1 MDSRRRSGPGAL
13 TSLEAAR
20 TLLLGALKPVGA
32 DLVMREEALGCI
44 CAEPLIVGVVQPP
57 RPIALRDGWAMRSEH
72 LAGASSYA
80 PVFLTTQPIAVETGE
95 PLPPGCD
102 CVIDHHGLDLG
113 GPMPQALIEA
123 LPGEN
128 VRRPGEDVAA
138 GGVLFARGHRLR
150 LIDLANLQALGIEHL
165 PVRRPHVM
173 MIDTP
178 ARDGARATCDFLQRA
193 FVAAGARVTLRACAD
208 RSAAAIG
215 TSLEAAKADLILLLG
230 GTGLGASDHTLEAL
244 ETFGVVHLQGVAL
257 EPGRT
262 VAIATVAG
270 TPVIA
275 IPALFEQA
283 LGAWLGLV
291 EPALDQ
297 LTVRQPSA
305 SLRLPL
311 TQKIASRVG
320 VAEVALLRRQGDAF
334 APLAIGELPQQSLCA
349 ATHVTIIPAGSEG
362 HAAGE
367 LVDAFPLPGVEA
379 GS

>member
-13 TSLEAAR
+13 TSLEEAR
-20 TLLLGALKPVGA
+20 ALLLSALRPI
-32 DLVMREEALGCI
+32 DPILTPRDEALGCI
-44 CAEPLIVGVVQPP
+44 CAEPLIVGDVQPP
-57 RPIALRDGWAMRSEH
+57 RPIALRDGWAMRSED

-80 PVFLTTQPIAVETGE
+80 PVLLATDPIAVETGE
-95 PLPPGCD
+95 PLPPECD
-102 CVIDHHGLDLG
+102 CVIDHHGIDPG
-113 GPMPQALIEA
+113 GPMPQAMIEA

-138 GGVLFARGHRLR
+138 GVGLFARGHRLR
-150 LIDLANLQALGIEHL
+150 PTDLACAQALGFEHL
-165 PVRRPHVM
+165 SVRRPHVL
-173 MIDTP
+173 ILDAP

-193 FVAAGARVTLRACAD
+193 FVATGACVSLRASAD
-208 RSAAAIG
+208 RSASAIEA
-215 TSLEAAKADLILLLG
+215 SLEAAKADLILLVG
-230 GTGLGASDHTLEAL
+230 GTGVGASDHTIAAL
-244 ETFGVVHLQGVAL
+244 ETSGVVHLRGVAL

-275 IPALFEQA
+275 IPALFEQV

-291 EPALDQ
+291 EPALDR
-297 LTVRQPSA
+297 LTLRQPA
-305 SLRLPL
+305 TPLRLPL

-334 APLAIGELPQQSLCA
+334 APLAIGELPLQSLCA

-362 HAAGE
+362 HASGE

-379 GS
+379 GP

>member
-1 MDSRRRSGPGAL
+1 VESGRRSGPGTL
-13 TSLEAAR
+13 TSLEEAR
-20 TLLLGALKPVGA
+20 ALLMGALRPV
-32 DLVMREEALGCI
+32 DPVLTSRDEALGCI
-44 CAEPLIVGVVQPP
+44 CAEPLIVGVQPP
-57 RPIALRDGWAMRSEH
+57 RAIALRDGWAMRAED

-80 PVFLTTQPIAVETGE
+80 PVLLTIHPVAVETGD
-95 PLPPGCD
+95 PLPVECD

-113 GPMPQALIEA
+113 GPMPQALVEA

-128 VRRPGEDVAA
+128 VRRPGEDAAA
-138 GGVLFARGHRLR
+138 GAALFAQGHRLR
-150 LIDLANLQALGIEHL
+150 MTDLACAQALGVEHL
-165 PVRRPHVM
+165 SVRRPHVL

-193 FVAAGARVTLRACAD
+193 LVATGARVSLRACAD
-208 RSAAAIG
+208 RSAAAIQ
-215 TSLEAAKADLILLLG
+215 TSLETARADLILLVG
-230 GTGLGASDHTLEAL
+230 GTGIGASDHTIAAL
-244 ETFGVVHLQGVAL
+244 ETCGLVHLQGVAL

-262 VAIATVAG
+262 AAIATVAG

-291 EPALDQ
+291 EPALNR
-297 LTVRQPSA
+297 LTARQPSA

-320 VAEVALLRRQGDAF
+320 VAQVALLRRQEDAF
-334 APLAIGELPQQSLCA
+334 APLAIGDLPLQSLCA

-362 HAAGE
+362 HASGE

-379 GS
+379 GP

>member
-1 MDSRRRSGPGAL
+1 MVSGRRSGPGAL

-32 DLVMREEALGCI
+32 DLVARDEALGCI
-44 CAEPLIVGVVQPP
+44 CAEPLIVGVQPP
-57 RPIALRDGWAMRSEH
+57 RAIALRDGWAMRAED

-80 PVFLTTQPIAVETGE
+80 PVLLTTQPMAVETGDA
-95 PLPPGCD
+95 LPPECD
-102 CVIDHHGLDLG
+102 CVIDHHGLDLD

-128 VRRPGEDVAA
+128 ARRPGEDAA
-138 GGVLFARGHRLR
+138 GGPLFAPGHRLR
-150 LIDLANLQALGIEHL
+150 PTDLACVAALGIEHL
-165 PVRRPHVM
+165 SVRRPHVL
-173 MIDTP
+173 ILDAP
-178 ARDGARATCDFLQRA
+178 ARDDARTTCDFLQRA
-193 FVAAGARVTLRACAD
+193 LVAAGAHVTQRACAD
-208 RSAAAIG
+208 RSAAAIK
-215 TSLEAAKADLILLLG
+215 TSLEAANADLILLVG
-230 GTGLGASDHTLEAL
+230 GTGVGASDHAIAAL
-244 ETFGVVHLQGVAL
+244 ETCGVVHVQGVAL

-262 VAIATVAG
+262 AAIATVAG

-283 LGAWLGLV
+283 LGAWFGLV
-291 EPALDQ
+291 EPALNR
-297 LTVRQPSA
+297 LTARQPSV

-334 APLAIGELPQQSLCA
+334 APLAIGDLPLQSLCA
-349 ATHVTIIPAGSEG
+349 ATHAMIIAAGSEG
-362 HAAGE
+362 HASGE